1 MRALYTRMNRLE
13 LRTHK
18 ILTRSDWLL
27 LADKW
32 KSQLASY
39 GWDPEDF
46 REKANEARAIRAKID
61 ISQGLDEYRTFIVSI
76 MKESPQVYNTMMYLD
91 AMTVAGKKEELTWI
105 RNSKRSRELLLELE
119 ELRAKSR
126 K

>member
-1 MRALYTRMNRLE
+1 MRALYTRMNKLE

-32 KSQLASY
+32 KSQLERY
-39 GWDPEDF
+39 GADPEDF
-46 REKANEARAIRAKID
+46 REKAVEARALRDKID
-61 ISQGLDEYRTFIVSI
+61 ISQGLDEYRSFIVNL
-76 MKESPQVYNTMMYLD
+76 MKESPEIYNTMNYFD
-91 AMTVAGKKEELTWI
+91 AVKIAGKKKELTWI
-105 RNSKRSRELLLELE
+105 RNSKRSKALLLELE
-119 ELRAKSR
+119 QLRAKSR